1 MKLQGLSL
9 RLLLALGLSSGAI
22 FVSPSAFAAQQVILK
37 YGILRESVSV
47 SDLTT
52 FAETG
57 NAPPALQA
65 HLRLSGQKPEA
76 VRQTLTK
83 EVRINPIVLD
93 RVLNSPIGDALLD
106 PLSQAIRTPTGGA
119 DRQALRGALA
129 LSASGDGKFS
139 VLEIVQKYPT
149 QEVLIDGDRIVDAYR
164 RLSDLADR
172 LKAPLGGILFK
183 K

>member
-9 RLLLALGLSSGAI
+9 RLLLSLGLSSGAI
-22 FVSPSAFAAQQVILK
+22 FVSPAAFAAQQVILK

-57 NAPPALQA
+57 QASPALQA

-76 VRQTLTK
+76 VRQTLNK
-83 EVRINPIVLD
+83 EVRVNPIVLD
-93 RVLNSPIGDALLD
+93 RVMNSPIGNALLD
-106 PLSQAIRTPTGGA
+106 PLSQAIRTPTEGA
-119 DRQALRGALA
+119 DRQALRAALA

-139 VLEIVQKYPT
+139 VLEIAQKYPT

-172 LKAPLGGILFK
+172 LRAPLSNILFK
-183 K
+183 R

>member
-1 MKLQGLSL
+1 MKLQGLSV
-9 RLLLALGLSSGAI
+9 RLLLTLGLSSGAI

-37 YGILRESVSV
+37 YGILRESVAV

-57 NAPPALQA
+57 NASPALQA
-65 HLRLSGQKPEA
+65 HLKLSGQKPEA
-76 VRQTLTK
+76 VRQSLTK

-93 RVLNSPIGDALLD
+93 RVMNSPIGDALLD
-106 PLSQAIRTPTGGA
+106 PLSQAIRTPTGSA
-119 DRQALRGALA
+119 DKQALRGALA

-139 VLEIVQKYPT
+139 VLEIAQKYPT

-172 LKAPLGGILFK
+172 LRSPLDNILFK